1 MTPKRSSKMNSVI
14 DASAVRR
21 LFASRA
27 FLPIL
32 FLGLAVCTARAQPA
46 SSIPTASLIQPD
58 ALHHELQANPHAYVI
73 LQVGS
78 RMLFD
83 QAHISGA
90 EYTGPASSPAG
101 LAALRARV
109 DALPRGQLI
118 LLYCGC
124 CPWSHCPN
132 IAPAWALLHGM
143 GFARLRVL
151 YIAQNFGADWVARG
165 YGADRSQ

>member
-1 MTPKRSSKMNSVI
+1 MDSFAPVPR
-14 DASAVRR
+14 
-21 LFASRA
+21 FASRA
-27 FLPIL
+27 
-32 FLGLAVCTARAQPA
+32 LAPLLLLAFFTAMTQAQPA

-109 DALPRGQLI
+109 DALPRSQPI